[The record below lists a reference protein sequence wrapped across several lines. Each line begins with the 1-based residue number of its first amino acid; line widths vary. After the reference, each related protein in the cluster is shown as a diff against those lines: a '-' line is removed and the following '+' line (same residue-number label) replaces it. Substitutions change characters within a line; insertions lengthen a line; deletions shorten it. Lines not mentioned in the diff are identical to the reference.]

1 MKSNVKFP
9 GLGLDLYFN
18 NSIKIGSF
26 EITYYGLII
35 GFGLLLAMIYALKK
49 FKKVGVDPDK
59 ALNAIIFGLIGGII
73 GARAYYVI
81 FAFEEFKDNLWSI
94 FNTRTGGLAI
104 YGGIIG
110 SLLFG
115 VIAAK
120 FSKVK
125 ILPLLDVVGIG
136 FLIGQ
141 GIGRWGN
148 FFNVEAF
155 GSNTK
160 MPWGMTSPSITSY
173 LMDNKE
179 NFEKIGVFV
188 DPNVP
193 VHPCFL
199 YESIWCIIG
208 VFVLNAYLKHR
219 KFDGEVFL
227 MYCGY
232 YGLGRFFIEG
242 LRTDS
247 LMIGTL
253 RASQLLAGALVV
265 ASVLTIIIIRSKIKS
280 NHDEN
285 YMKLFALTDE
295 GKKIVLAQTT
305 TKVSNKDKKI
315 KGEITEE
322 IAEEIKGEITNV
334 SKTNNEN
341 ESISEIE
348 TKEKGV
354 DENDKS

>member
-1 MKSNVKFP
+1 MNKNVEFP
-9 GLGLDLYFN
+9 GLGLNFSFN

-26 EITYYGLII
+26 EITYYGIII
-35 GFGLLLAMIYALKK
+35 GLGLLLAMMYALKK
-49 FKKVGVDPDK
+49 FRKVGVDPDK
-59 ALNAIIFGLIGGII
+59 AINAIFFGLIGGII

-81 FAFEEFKDNLWSI
+81 LTFDEFRGDFWSI
-94 FNTRTGGLAI
+94 FNTRTGGLAF
-104 YGGIIG
+104 YGGLIG

-115 VIAAK
+115 IIAAK
-120 FSKVK
+120 LSKVK
-125 ILPLLDVVGIG
+125 ILPMLDVVGLG

-155 GSNTK
+155 GSNTN

-173 LMDNKE
+173 LMENE
-179 NFEKIGVFV
+179 TNFEQIGVFV

-208 VFVLNAYLKHR
+208 FFLLNAYLKHR
-219 KFDGEVFL
+219 KFDGEVFV

-253 RASQLLAGALVV
+253 RVSQILAGALVV
-265 ASVLTIIIIRSKIKS
+265 ASILTLAVIRSKIKG

-295 GKKIVLAQTT
+295 GKKIVFAP
-305 TKVSNKDKKI
+305 KPDKKTAVQKDAEKSQEVI
-315 KGEITEE
+315 TQTEE
-322 IAEEIKGEITNV
+322 TVETNEGEEK
-334 SKTNNEN
+334 
-341 ESISEIE
+341 
-348 TKEKGV
+348 
-354 DENDKS
+354 NDKS